1 MNASFEREKTKT
13 RSVSLKEIRTP
24 RVVAFSTA
32 EISVHPVIGR
42 SIRKKMQHRKSIL
55 VGSSEN
61 CCLRYETRGENSSFS
76 WATAVIHVDD
86 DITNLHPLWNEQLK
100 GWPSRLSVTPLEKNV
115 VLPIGHANVLAS
127 RPRIHRD
134 PRLDQL
140 V

>member
-13 RSVSLKEIRTP
+13 RSVSLKGIRTP

-42 SIRKKMQHRKSIL
+42 SIRKKCSTGRVYWLDRVKI
-55 VGSSEN
+55 VVY
-61 CCLRYETRGENSSFS
+61 YETRGENSSFS

-115 VLPIGHANVLAS
+115 VLSIGHANVLAS